1 MDKWMSELS
10 EDFTKIPL
18 SKLAIPGSHDSCS
31 YSIDYTCD
39 LSEDNDAFL
48 VLIFLGD
55 IGKEISARWGRTQ
68 DANLSE
74 QLSAG
79 IRYFDLRVLHRESDN
94 VFYFVHGQFAKDL
107 LSELFDIRLFLR
119 EHPKEVVILDF
130 NHLYCFQSDALSRFV
145 RYLIEVFETMLAP
158 RSERIPS
165 LKELWEKG
173 HQVICLLPEQSE
185 SPLMWS
191 RDKITSPW
199 PDTDD
204 VDRLMEFIKLHPS
217 SEGNLFHVTQ
227 GVLTPKTDYLLL
239 HLASNLLE
247 LAAPASE
254 RVIKWLEEEV
264 PKNQRNII
272 IIDFAVKMF
281 PKYIKAVINL
291 NSKE

>member
-1 MDKWMSELS
+1 MLHLS
-10 EDFTKIPL
+10 
-18 SKLAIPGSHDSCS
+18 SHDSCS
-31 YSIDYTCD
+31 YCIDYTCD

-48 VLIFLGD
+48 TLIHLGNF
-55 IGKEISARWGRTQ
+55 GKKISARWGRTQ

-107 LSELFDIRLFLR
+107 LTELFNIRLFLR

-130 NHLYCFQSDALSRFV
+130 NHLYRFQSDTFSRALYV
-145 RYLIEVFETMLAP
+145 
-158 RSERIPS
+158 
-165 LKELWEKG
+165 
-173 HQVICLLPEQSE
+173 E

-191 RDKITSPW
+191 GDKITSPW

-204 VDRLMEFIKLHPS
+204 VDKLMEFIKLHPS

-239 HLASNLLE
+239 HFASGLPKLATL
-247 LAAPASE
+247 ASE

-264 PKNQRNII
+264 PRNQRNII